1 MTQQGQRN
9 MFHKDEWEYAS
20 LEFII
25 ARNLVSVLSEGL
37 LRKRYAL
44 FEKHISS
51 MKGDAREKICECDE
65 PGYKRDKSNE
75 PLEEEWQ

>member
-1 MTQQGQRN
+1 MTQQGRKN
-9 MFHKDEWEYAS
+9 MFHKDEWEYES

-37 LRKRYAL
+37 LRKRYTL

-51 MKGDAREKICECDE
+51 MKGDAREKYVNVINQVIKEI
-65 PGYKRDKSNE
+65 KVISH
-75 PLEEEWQ
+75 

>member
-9 MFHKDEWEYAS
+9 MFHKNEREYAS

-25 ARNLVSVLSEGL
+25 AKNLVSVLPEGL

-51 MKGDAREKICECDE
+51 MKGDAREKYVNVINQVIKEI
-65 PGYKRDKSNE
+65 KVISH
-75 PLEEEWQ
+75 